1 MQNVSLKV
9 LEKSLKFLFKKG
21 YEPCLSHFPEWNA
34 ILMDVMPPHLLTLM
48 DGMHSSLHHFNEGNA
63 P

>member
-21 YEPCLSHFPEWNA
+21 YKPWGNNLLRIIRLFVGLYQINCFNLA
-34 ILMDVMPPHLLTLM
+34 IELYKPYQSYV
-48 DGMHSSLHHFNEGNA
+48 GQ
-63 P
+63 